1 MVFLDDRRIATRRGN
16 PRHFVTARWAL
27 AAFHRMQRA
36 TGDLCEVATF
46 VSGCWEDLPTPR

>member
-36 TGDLCEVATF
+36 TGDRCEVATF